1 MKKCLNC
8 GYETE
13 EDLNFCPE
21 CGQKLSE
28 SKTDDGVRNSDATNE
43 IKTCPRCGKAID
55 NDEALYCSS
64 CGAFLNQ
71 ESGTSSSDL
80 NQDKSFISS
89 VKSDLKNS
97 ETINHM
103 GSVVSSV
110 KNDINNSETINQV
123 KTKVSTLTWW
133 QKRNI
138 TIAAVVLLA
147 VIILAVIISNI
158 HTCDEC
164 GDVYFGSKNEIS
176 FFGET
181 EDICDDCYN
190 DLFGYDF

>member
-1 MKKCLNC
+1 
-8 GYETE
+8 
-13 EDLNFCPE
+13 
-21 CGQKLSE
+21 
-28 SKTDDGVRNSDATNE
+28 
-43 IKTCPRCGKAID
+43 
-55 NDEALYCSS
+55 
-64 CGAFLNQ
+64 
-71 ESGTSSSDL
+71 
-80 NQDKSFISS
+80 
-89 VKSDLKNS
+89 
-97 ETINHM
+97 M

-158 HTCDEC
+158 HTCDDC
-164 GDVYFGSKNEIS
+164 GDVYFGSKNESS

-190 DLFGYDF
+190 DLFGFGY